1 MILSLL
7 EKHSEAQQ
15 DIARCPTEF
24 EPLFYFGSGIEYCM
38 GKQRHVVM
46 RLQSGHAPRLT
57 ARPEPEVSWT
67 PIVLHPHHPAVT
79 KLGFSQGTNACILY
93 RSCTQEAWWGH
104 DIEEAWQAYFLS
116 EDLFNRNVHGLR

>member
-7 EKHSEAQQ
+7 EKHYEAQQ

-46 RLQSGHAPRLT
+46 
-57 ARPEPEVSWT
+57 
-67 PIVLHPHHPAVT
+67 
-79 KLGFSQGTNACILY
+79 
-93 RSCTQEAWWGH
+93 SCTQEAWWGH